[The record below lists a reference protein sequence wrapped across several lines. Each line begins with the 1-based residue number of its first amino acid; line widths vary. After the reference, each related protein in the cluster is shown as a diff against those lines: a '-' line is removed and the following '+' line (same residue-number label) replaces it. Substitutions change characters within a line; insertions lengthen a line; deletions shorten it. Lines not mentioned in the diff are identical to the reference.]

1 LQQFGAICR
10 PLLALAVLA
19 GQLEA
24 IEGKRRKEIQMVT
37 ATVAKSSL
45 PKNPEQDQTVD
56 RKIQQLREL
65 FADAP
70 ELGKKALE
78 NALHELKS
86 QASDLPPP
94 VESAGRVGARLGN
107 ISELTIIVPLIPG
120 GAKGLRA
127 FLRLLRGNLSQGAN
141 KVGTLHTMRFVF
153 FDNDTRL
160 LFATSF
166 DGDWDTYIDDFVAK
180 IPDYLDIIDSAWD
193 GWPGIR
199 HPGAKDYLVKHQ
211 ITAEGWYVAYPDLT
225 VAEILRLQRIG
236 KAVDEFLDKIG

>member
-1 LQQFGAICR
+1 MTTQ
-10 PLLALAVLA
+10 AV
-19 GQLEA
+19 
-24 IEGKRRKEIQMVT
+24 T
-37 ATVAKSSL
+37 S
-45 PKNPEQDQTVD
+45 PEQDQTTEA
-56 RKIQQLREL
+56 KIQKLREL

-78 NALHELKS
+78 NALHELTS
-86 QASDLPPP
+86 QASELPPP
-94 VESAGRVGARLGN
+94 VESAGRVGARLGK
-107 ISELTIIVPLIPG
+107 ISELTIIVPLAPG
-120 GAKGLRA
+120 GAKRLRA
-127 FLRLLRGNLSQGAN
+127 FLKLLRGNLSQGAN

-160 LFATSF
+160 LFATAF

-199 HPGAKDYLVKHQ
+199 SPGAKDYLVKHQ

-225 VAEILRLQRIG
+225 VAEIQRLARVG
-236 KAVDEFLDKIG
+236 KAVDEMLDKIG

>member
-1 LQQFGAICR
+1 MTTQTPIATTENADQSVEAKIHQF
-10 PLLALAVLA
+10 
-19 GQLEA
+19 
-24 IEGKRRKEIQMVT
+24 
-37 ATVAKSSL
+37 
-45 PKNPEQDQTVD
+45 
-56 RKIQQLREL
+56 REL

-78 NALHELKS
+78 NALSVLRS
-86 QASDLPPP
+86 QASDLPPA
-94 VESAGRVGARLGN
+94 VESAGRVGARLGK
-107 ISELTIIVPLIPG
+107 ISELTIIVPLAPG
-120 GAKGLRA
+120 GAKRLRA
-127 FLRLLRGNLSQGAN
+127 FLRLLRGNLSQGAD

-166 DGDWDTYIDDFVAK
+166 DGDWDTYIDDFVSK

-199 HPGAKDYLVKHQ
+199 SPGAKDYLAKHQ

-225 VAEILRLQRIG
+225 VAEILRLKRIG
-236 KAVDEFLDKIG
+236 KAVDEFLDKVGE